1 MFPFN
6 FEAQYSKLFDE
17 HSAELTVASKVEFY
31 EVLKVSQ
38 VLNELKLNDSEP

>member
-6 FEAQYSKLFDE
+6 FEAQYFKSLDE

-31 EVLKVSQ
+31 EGF
-38 VLNELKLNDSEP
+38 DSLTSTEGI